1 MLNSSVFWL
10 DICNVIDYSLNIWS
24 ILILLAALQGLVL
37 AVIMWARDAAPASN
51 RWLALFIFLVS
62 AFFAEY
68 ALSISGI
75 HIIAPRNGY
84 ITYPLLFFVGPFYWL
99 YTNRQFSRTDSFS
112 DKDLVHFIIPTCMLL
127 AITIIRQMSPHVSKD
142 VKYLTVALLI
152 AHVYIYI
159 FYSGRKVLETR
170 ASLREVMSNVAFDN
184 KLFQMKK
191 FSSIFTAW
199 TILGLIIII
208 VLTTIKTHFIFVDC
222 LLVLVTSFM
231 ITSFG
236 YTVVMRHADFKEV
249 HELDLIPKV
258 TNTTNKTIVLSS
270 EQVTTIQQELE
281 SYFTIEEPYKKHDLM
296 LDEVARAIGV
306 SEMNLSIVINSQY
319 GQNFYDF
326 VNSWRTAGKPSLN

>member
-1 MLNSSVFWL
+1 MAPQP
-10 DICNVIDYSLNIWS
+10 LNIWS

-37 AVIMWARDAAPASN
+37 AVIMWARDTAPASN

-62 AFFAEY
+62 SFFAEY

-75 HIIAPRNGY
+75 HIMAPRNGF
-84 ITYPLLFFVGPFYWL
+84 ITYPLLFFIGPFYWL
-99 YTNRQFSRTDSFS
+99 YTNRQFSQTDNFN

-127 AITIIRQMSPHVSKD
+127 AIILIRQMSPHVSKD
-142 VKYLTVALLI
+142 VKYLSVALLI

-170 ASLREVMSNVAFDN
+170 ALLREVMSNVGFDN
-184 KLFQMKK
+184 KLLQMKK

-199 TILGLIIII
+199 TIVGLIIII
-208 VLTTIKTHFIFVDC
+208 ILTTIKTHFIFVDC
-222 LLVLVTSFM
+222 FLVLITSAL

-236 YTVVMRHADFKEV
+236 YTVVMRHADFKQV

-258 TNTTNKTIVLSS
+258 MNTTNKTIVLSA
-270 EQVTTIQQELE
+270 EQVTVIQQKLE
-281 SYFTIEEPYKKHDLM
+281 AYFNEKAPYKQHDLM
-296 LDEVARAIGV
+296 LDQVASAIGE
-306 SEMNLSIVINSQY
+306 SEMYVSIVINNQY

-326 VNSWRTAGKPSLN
+326 VNSWRNGDRVASLN